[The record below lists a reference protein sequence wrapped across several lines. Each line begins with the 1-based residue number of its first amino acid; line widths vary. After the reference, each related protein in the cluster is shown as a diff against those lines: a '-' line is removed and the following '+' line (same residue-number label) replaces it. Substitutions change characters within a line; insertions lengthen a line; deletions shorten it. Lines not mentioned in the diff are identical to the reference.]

1 MSHPHRYCP
10 VVIFLLFSIS
20 LVVLGYPA
28 SYLINGD
35 NAVAIYRVQ
44 IASRTTANEALQ
56 IQKQVL
62 SHGISNI
69 VLESTGTGKWRVIA
83 GPWPTKSDCS
93 TTLALAKSMGY
104 PDAYIITKDISVDQ
118 AKSMNLPLQDSE
130 YRLAV
135 TEASTQTRSSAETA
149 YNRGLSIILNAS
161 ASDPYGLAP
170 AIPYFAQAIA
180 WDPGSV
186 YAEYSRYN
194 LGKTYVTQYWRLKQA
209 KQLDPASKLN
219 LLTAAVDV
227 LSEYLRTS
235 PAGAEVAAATK
246 QLADCQ
252 HALSEYRTD
261 RLFKTA
267 KSYQKII
274 DSYSDSTIGPAA
286 HLEYA
291 GVIFELASNRMYSW
305 DSVRAELVK
314 VQTIYPKVERRIQ
327 SRAMAMHAE
336 TSFWTHDY
344 YSMITGAQAVIETY
358 PEVTVDMALS
368 HYLIGRGEL
377 ELGQYPEAL
386 TKFEF
391 ILNTYPE
398 TEPPDRITHL
408 MRVGALFGQARCYV
422 QSGDT
427 TRFNM
432 AINEMLT
439 KYTDTEAVKCIRNLW
454 GISTTIPV
462 AVLVNAP
469 MPFSGMRLAQVRS
482 TP

>member
-1 MSHPHRYCP
+1 MQRNRCFRLILLVS
-10 VVIFLLFSIS
+10 LFSIS
-20 LVVLGYPA
+20 LVVLGYPS

-44 IASRTTANEALQ
+44 LASRTTANEALQ
-56 IQKQVL
+56 IQNQVL
-62 SHGISNI
+62 SQGISNLVI
-69 VLESTGTGKWRVIA
+69 ESTATGKWRIIA
-83 GPWPTKSDCS
+83 GPWPTKSECS
-93 TTLALAKSMGY
+93 TTLALAKSIGY
-104 PDAYIITKDISVDQ
+104 PDAYIITKDISVEQ
-118 AKSMNLPLQDSE
+118 AKSMHLSLVDSA

-135 TEASTQTRSSAETA
+135 TEASTQTRTSAETA

-180 WDPGSV
+180 WEPGSV

-194 LGKTYVTQYWRLKQA
+194 LGKTYAAQYWRLKQA
-209 KQLDPASKLN
+209 KQLDSTSKTS

-227 LSEYLRTS
+227 LNEYVRIS
-235 PAGAEVAAATK
+235 PEGVDAAAATK

-252 HALSEYRTD
+252 HALSGYRTD

-267 KSYQKII
+267 KSYQKVI
-274 DSYSDSTIGPAA
+274 DSYSDSTIAAAA

-291 GVIFELASNRMYSW
+291 GVVFELASNKAYSW
-305 DSVRAELVK
+305 DSVREELVQ

-336 TSFWTHDY
+336 TYFWNHDY
-344 YSMITGAQAVIETY
+344 YSMITGAQMVIETY

-368 HYLIGRGEL
+368 HYLVGRGAL

-386 TKFEF
+386 AKFEY
-391 ILNTYPE
+391 ILKMYPE
-398 TEPPDRITHL
+398 TSPPDRIIHL
-408 MRVGALFGQARCYV
+408 SRTGALFGQARCYA

-427 TRFNM
+427 IQFNLV
-432 AINEMLT
+432 INEMLT
-439 KYTDTEAVKCIRNLW
+439 NYADTEAVKCIRNLW
-454 GISTTIPV
+454 GISTTLPV
-462 AVLVNAP
+462 AVLVDAP
-469 MPFSGMRLAQVRS
+469 MPFSGITLAQVRR